1 MRFRMCMALLLLTG
15 WAAAAPAPEA
25 AAQEVA
31 LAWLGLVDG
40 GNYADSWTQAATL
53 FRDNVTQAQWQSA
66 VESARGPVGA
76 LKARQVQSATFRR
89 DLPGAPDGEYVVIQF
104 TSAFRGKASAIETV
118 TVMKDR
124 DGSWRVAGYY
134 LK

>member
-1 MRFRMCMALLLLTG
+1 M
-15 WAAAAPAPEA
+15 
-25 AAQEVA
+25 
-31 LAWLGLVDG
+31 LVDG

-66 VESARGPVGA
+66 AESARGPVGA

-104 TSAFRGKASAIETV
+104 ASAFRGKASAIETV

>member
-15 WAAAAPAPEA
+15 WAVAAPAPEA

-31 LAWLGLVDG
+31 RAWLVLVDG

-66 VESARGPVGA
+66 AESARGPVGA

-104 TSAFRGKASAIETV
+104 ASAFRGKASAIETV

>member
-66 VESARGPVGA
+66 VDQSTVSPAIPRVA
-76 LKARQVQSATFRR
+76 L
-89 DLPGAPDGEYVVIQF
+89 
-104 TSAFRGKASAIETV
+104 SAIRLYE
-118 TVMKDR
+118 R
-124 DGSWRVAGYY
+124 YIY
-134 LK
+134 LP

>member
-1 MRFRMCMALLLLTG
+1 MRFRLCVVLLLLSG
-15 WAAAAPAPEA
+15 GAAAAPGPEA

-31 LAWLGLVDG
+31 RAWLALVDG

-53 FRDNVTQAQWQSA
+53 FRANVTEAQWQSA
-66 VESARGPVGA
+66 AEGARGPVGA
-76 LKARQVQSATFRR
+76 LKSRQVQSASFRR
-89 DLPGAPDGEYVVIQF
+89 DLPGAPDGEYVVILF
-104 TSAFRGKASAIETV
+104 ASAFRGKASAIETV
-118 TVMKDR
+118 TVMKDK